1 MTDENKTEQAS
12 FVQSLRDLAEKHSAS
27 NPVLTELKMLN
38 QRLVAEARKR
48 LREQGRVVPFGGFVD
63 EVGAVTVLDAHD
75 DVVKVAADTIMGT
88 LRRLAREGQTRAAS
102 VCEIVDRPFPA
113 GGTPIQFVQ
122 LHSEHRTG
130 LALLVGVPA
139 DEKVLTQGVPGVKG
153 PAIAVYQ
160 RKVPPAIFVK

>member
-1 MTDENKTEQAS
+1 MTDEGKTEQAS
-12 FVQSLRDLAEKHSAS
+12 FVQSLRDLAEKHASS

-63 EVGAVTVLDAHD
+63 EAGAVTILDAPD
-75 DVVKVAADTIMGT
+75 DVVTVSADAIMGI
-88 LRRLAREGQTRAAS
+88 LRRLASEEKIRAAS

-130 LALLVGVPA
+130 LALLGGVPA
-139 DEKVLTQGVPGVKG
+139 DEKVIMQGVPGVKG

-160 RKVPPAIFVK
+160 RKVPPAVFVK

>member
-12 FVQSLRDLAEKHSAS
+12 FVQSLRDLAEKHAAS
-27 NPVLTELKMLN
+27 NPVLNELRMLN
-38 QRLVAEARKR
+38 QRLVAEARRR

-63 EVGAVTVLDAHD
+63 EVGAVTVLDARD
-75 DVVKVAADTIMGT
+75 DVTVSADSIMEA
-88 LRRLAREGQTRAAS
+88 LRRLAREGKIRAAS
-102 VCEIVDRPFPA
+102 VCVIVDRPVPA
-113 GGTPIQFVQ
+113 GETPIQFVQ

-130 LALLVGVPA
+130 LALLGGVPA
-139 DEKVLTQGVPGVKG
+139 DEKVIMQGVPGVKG

>member
-12 FVQSLRDLAEKHSAS
+12 FVQSLRELAGRHAAS
-27 NPVLTELKMLN
+27 DPVLTELKMLN

-63 EVGAVTVLDAHD
+63 EVGAVTVLDDH
-75 DVVKVAADTIMGT
+75 DVVTVSADTIMET
-88 LRRLAREGQTRAAS
+88 LRRLAREGKIRAAS
-102 VCEIVDRPFPA
+102 VCVIVDRPFPV

-130 LALLVGVPA
+130 LALLGGVPA
-139 DEKVLTQGVPGVKG
+139 EEKVIMQGVPGVNG